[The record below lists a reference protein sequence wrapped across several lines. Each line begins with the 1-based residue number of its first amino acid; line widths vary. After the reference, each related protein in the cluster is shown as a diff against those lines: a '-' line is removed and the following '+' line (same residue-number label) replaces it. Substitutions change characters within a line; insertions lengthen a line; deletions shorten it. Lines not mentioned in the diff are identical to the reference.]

1 MHGIQR
7 LIDVRTVPRSRH
19 NLRFNTEALATSLAN
34 EDISYR
40 RTACLGALK
49 QPRKDSINR
58 GWRNDSFRSYAD
70 CMQQAFASVLEELMA
85 DSQELR
91 TAIMYAEAA
100 SLRCHRPLIADAL
113 ATRDWQVR
121 HILSEAKADRHQLTS
136 FAILE
141 NGLFRYPDQNTHPQL
156 FP

>member
-49 QPRKDSINR
+49 KPRKDSINR

-141 NGLFRYPDQNTHPQL
+141 NGLFRNPDPSPHPQL

>member
-1 MHGIQR
+1 MSQFFWTIDHSTRQIDEFVVLLKVHGIQR

-49 QPRKDSINR
+49 KPRKDSINR

-70 CMQQAFASVLEELMA
+70 CMQSAGICECSRRA
-85 DSQELR
+85 D
-91 TAIMYAEAA
+91 
-100 SLRCHRPLIADAL
+100 
-113 ATRDWQVR
+113 
-121 HILSEAKADRHQLTS
+121 
-136 FAILE
+136 
-141 NGLFRYPDQNTHPQL
+141 G
-156 FP
+156 